1 MSARRKLILWG
12 KMKNNNEELGVVAAV
27 IHEYLGEK
35 VKDAQKMVS
44 VLISILSKF
53 CKDSKDPKKA
63 FEILHSLIDGA
74 EEACN
79 RLGSEDENG

>member
-1 MSARRKLILWG
+1 
-12 KMKNNNEELGVVAAV
+12 MKKDNEELGGVALV

-35 VKDAQKMVS
+35 IDDPSQMVS

-53 CKDSKDPKKA
+53 CKDSSDPKKA
-63 FEILHSLIDGA
+63 FDLIRSLIDSA

-79 RLGSEDENG
+79 RLGNRE